1 MEDYVLI
8 YDSGA
13 GGLSVLS
20 ECQKLLPTFNYI
32 YFSDSKNA
40 PYGNL
45 SKSQITNLAIK
56 NIRRLKE
63 KFCIKVVVLAC
74 NTLTTTAIDTLRNKF
89 CDLDF
94 VGTEPCIK
102 LVKDLGYQR
111 ALVISTK
118 ATKKNSKVIKEYK
131 TKSDI
136 IVGDKYLAKMVEDNL
151 HHIYRIVPYISK
163 NYSKYNGKI
172 DCAVLGCTHY
182 VFVKSAFE
190 SVLGCKI
197 FDSGKFV
204 ARRTGKI
211 ATKNQLDRSGKLI
224 FCDSGGSRQFFEYFN
239 KIAFYKGAK
248 YVIINI

>member
-1 MEDYVLI
+1 MEDYILI

-13 GGLSVLS
+13 GGLSVLL

-45 SKSQITNLAIK
+45 NKSKIISLAIN
-56 NIRRLKE
+56 NIRQLKK
-63 KFCIKVVVLAC
+63 KFCIKVLVLAC
-74 NTLTTTAIDTLRNKF
+74 NTLTTTAIDVLRNKF
-89 CDLDF
+89 CDLEF

-111 ALVISTK
+111 VLVISTK
-118 ATKKNSKVIKEYK
+118 ATQKNSKVIKEYK
-131 TKSDI
+131 TKKDI
-136 IVGDKYLAKMVEDNL
+136 IVGDKDLAKIIEENL
-151 HHIYRIVPYISK
+151 YHPYRVVPYISK

-182 VFVKSAFE
+182 VFVKSIFE
-190 SVLGCKI
+190 KVLGCKI
-197 FDSGKFV
+197 YDSGKFV
-204 ARRTGKI
+204 ARRTGEI
-211 ATKNQLDRSGKLI
+211 ATKQQLDKSGKLI
-224 FCDSGGSRQFFEYFN
+224 FCDSGDSRQIFEYFN